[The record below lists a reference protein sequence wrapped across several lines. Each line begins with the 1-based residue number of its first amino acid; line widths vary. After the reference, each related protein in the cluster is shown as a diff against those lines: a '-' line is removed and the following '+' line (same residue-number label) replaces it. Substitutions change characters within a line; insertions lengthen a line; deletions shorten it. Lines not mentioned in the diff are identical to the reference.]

1 MQRTADMSPRD
12 PVRVEWAP
20 EAAVEF
26 SGSSQKQAGA
36 GKPAVALTADASG
49 AGRAAAATTQAI
61 LERRRKHVGPN
72 LALFF
77 QEEPLHIVRGQGCE
91 LFDPEGNCYLDCINN
106 VSHVG
111 HAHPGVAAAVSTQLF
126 TLNTNSRYLHEAYVE
141 YAEAMAALCPD
152 PLQVLYMLTSGSEAN
167 DLAWRIACA
176 AAAAANPDDSR
187 PLHVAVVDHAYHG
200 HTSLCIDLSPYKWK
214 GPGGGGRPAYVHV
227 LPCPDVY
234 RGQHLDGAAGARAA
248 IAEAEAAGGRI
259 AAFFSESILSCGGQ
273 VWAGLW
279 GAAQALARRAFC
291 ACCAPPADIKGL
303 APALRVQASLRSSLG
318 CPCMQVLL
326 PPGYLEGVY
335 QEMRAA
341 GAVCVADEVQ
351 CGFGRVGRTFWAF
364 ELQGVVPDIVTFGK
378 PCGNGWPMAG
388 LITSPRLAEA
398 FSAPGMEFFATG
410 GGCTAAPTCGLAV
423 LAAIREERLQD
434 NAASVGAYCL
444 RRLHQL
450 QAQHPDVIGDVRGEG
465 LMIGIEMITD
475 PQSKAHSPALAR
487 HLKLR
492 CKADHRVLLSSEGP
506 FASVIKV
513 KPPICF
519 TEQQADR
526 MVDAMAA
533 VLAALAPEDK
543 ACLAEASRAE
553 VQAVSERHA
562 RLW

>member
-1 MQRTADMSPRD
+1 MQRTLSPRD

-20 EAAVEF
+20 EAAVEY
-26 SGSSQKQAGA
+26 SGSTQRQAGA
-36 GKPAVALTADASG
+36 IKPAVELTADASG
-49 AGRAAAATTQAI
+49 PGRAAASASQAI
-61 LERRRKHVGPN
+61 LEKRRKHVGPN

-77 QEEPLHIVRGQGCE
+77 KDEPLHIVRGQGCE

-141 YAEAMAALCPD
+141 YAEAMAALCPA

-167 DLAWRIACA
+167 DLAWRIARA
-176 AAAAANPDDSR
+176 AAAAANPDNCR

-200 HTSLCIDLSPYKWK
+200 HTSLCIDLSPYKFK

-234 RGQHLDGAAGARAA
+234 RGQHLNGAAAARAA

-273 VWAGLW
+273 V
-279 GAAQALARRAFC
+279 
-291 ACCAPPADIKGL
+291 
-303 APALRVQASLRSSLG
+303 
-318 CPCMQVLL
+318 LL

-335 QEMRAA
+335 REMRAA

-351 CGFGRVGRTFWAF
+351 CGFGRVGRAFWAF

-434 NAASVGAYCL
+434 NAAAVGAYCL
-444 RRLHQL
+444 RRLREL
-450 QAQHPDVIGDVRGEG
+450 QELHPDVIGDVRGEG
-465 LMIGIEMITD
+465 LMIGIEIIAD
-475 PQSKAHSPALAR
+475 PGSKAHSPALAR

-492 CKADHRVLLSSEGP
+492 CKAEHRVLLSSEGP
-506 FASVIKV
+506 YASVIKV

-533 VLAALAPEDK
+533 MLAALTPEDK
-543 ACLAEASRAE
+543 ARLAEASRAE
-553 VQAVSERHA
+553 VEAVAERHA
-562 RLW
+562 RLG